1 MNSIKPVNQTLARRL
16 KQRRVR
22 IAETLKML
30 SMAQSQAEK
39 KAIVDYLNSI

>member
-1 MNSIKPVNQTLARRL
+1 MNTVKPVNQTLARRL

-30 SMAQSQAEK
+30 AMAQTQAEK
-39 KAIVDYLNSI
+39 QAIVDYLNSI